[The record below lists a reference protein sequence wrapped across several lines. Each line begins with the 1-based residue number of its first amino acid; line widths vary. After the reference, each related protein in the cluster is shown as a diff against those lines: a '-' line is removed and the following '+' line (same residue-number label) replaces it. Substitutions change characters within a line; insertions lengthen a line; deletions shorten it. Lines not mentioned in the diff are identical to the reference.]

1 MAAKRLYRAREG
13 AIIGG
18 VCAGLAEYFDTDPV
32 LIRLAAVLL
41 FFAGGVGLL
50 SYIVA
55 WIIMPGR
62 PLSFAKAE
70 PEDDSGAASVE
81 EHPPAE
87 DDGVSRP
94 RLILGIAFI
103 VIGFL
108 ALLGTL
114 NVWSWFSVFK
124 LWPVII
130 ILIGILIIT
139 RGMEKEAGHEN

>member
-55 WIIMPGR
+55 WIIMPCKPISHGEVPPKNDSAGSEPNER
-62 PLSFAKAE
+62 TPAGDLS
-70 PEDDSGAASVE
+70 
-81 EHPPAE
+81 
-87 DDGVSRP
+87 VSRP

-124 LWPVII
+124 LWPIII
-130 ILIGILIIT
+130 ILIGILVIT
-139 RGMEKEAGHEN
+139 RGMEKEAEHEN

>member
-1 MAAKRLYRAREG
+1 MGAKRLYRARQG
-13 AIIGG
+13 AMIGG

-55 WIIMPGR
+55 WIIMPAK
-62 PLSFAKAE
+62 PLELSSATTTAE
-70 PEDDSGAASVE
+70 PQKPPENDSDT
-81 EHPPAE
+81 PAN
-87 DDGVSRP
+87 DSISRP

-103 VIGFL
+103 AIGFL

-114 NVWSWFSVFK
+114 NIWSWFSVFR
-124 LWPVII
+124 LWPIVL
-130 ILIGILIIT
+130 ILIGILVIT
-139 RGMEKEAGHEN
+139 RSMEKEAGSEN